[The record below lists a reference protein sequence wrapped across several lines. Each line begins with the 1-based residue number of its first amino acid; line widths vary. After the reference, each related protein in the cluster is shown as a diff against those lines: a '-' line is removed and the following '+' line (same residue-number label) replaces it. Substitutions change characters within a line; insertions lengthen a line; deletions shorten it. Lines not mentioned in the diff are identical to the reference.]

1 MLLRALY
8 WKVKKWIAHPSA
20 EASRSSSSSC
30 SGIHGEAMPTEKSW
44 RSRTTELKAETV
56 RFHAIW
62 LHVLISECR
71 MTSPVVRSMS
81 NRSRMSSADAT

>member
-1 MLLRALY
+1 
-8 WKVKKWIAHPSA
+8 
-20 EASRSSSSSC
+20 
-30 SGIHGEAMPTEKSW
+30 MPTEKSW